1 MTKIGELSF
10 KEDIVK
16 ILEKK
21 SSLNQINQKEMV
33 IRKQFDLTLDQYN
46 ELIEKQRRFVKNHNI
61 PSLGYVTGFMDSK
74 IIQIHGAAI
83 VKQNDLKVMLCAF
96 RNKKYHGHSLT
107 YNLGKLIAL

>member
-46 ELIEKQRRFVKNHNI
+46 ELIEK
-61 PSLGYVTGFMDSK
+61 
-74 IIQIHGAAI
+74 
-83 VKQNDLKVMLCAF
+83 
-96 RNKKYHGHSLT
+96 
-107 YNLGKLIAL
+107 